1 MDRSRS
7 FADAEQELTP
17 DDARELPLTG
27 AQAGVWFAQRVD
39 PDLAIF
45 RASEYLEIHGVVD
58 PELFERALRQVT
70 DETDTLHIAFLDT
83 DDGPRQRIGVRP
95 DWRLNVVDV
104 CAEADPRRAAVEWM
118 ERDLGRPMEL
128 TEAPLFT
135 YALFRIAADR
145 WYWYHAYHH
154 ILLDGVGAGLLVRR
168 VAQVYTA
175 LVEGRDPGPAPFE
188 SVRTLLTE
196 DHAYRQS
203 PEFAADR
210 EFWLGQYADRPDPV
224 ALSPRPLRPTA
235 DFIRRSAHLPAEVH
249 RALTEAAERAGVS
262 RSRII
267 VAATAA
273 FLHRMTGNPEVILGL
288 SVTGRTG
295 ERSFKAPGMAANVLP
310 LRVPVDPAMTV
321 RALLD
326 GARSA
331 VRGVMSHQRYR
342 GEELRGDLGLPRD
355 HRRYFG
361 PQLNIVPFDYDV
373 RFAGSRA
380 DAHNMSQRLI
390 EDLAIS
396 VYDRVGDRGIR
407 VDFDAHPG
415 LYDAGELAAHQDR
428 YIDFLGRMA
437 RASAEPGTFVGRV
450 GLLGDEEYAAAA
462 PPATA
467 PHEPG
472 PTLPALFEQ
481 QVRRTPAATAVECEG
496 TTLDYAELNSRANRL
511 ARLLA
516 ARGVGHEDRVAL
528 LLPRSELFA
537 VAALGVLKA
546 GAAYVPVD
554 PGYPARRIGHIL
566 DDAAPTCVV
575 VAAGT
580 ASLVAGADA
589 PTLVLDAPDTTASL
603 GGYAADDLTDAERTA
618 PLTAACPA
626 YVIYTS
632 GSTGQP
638 KGVVVTHAGIP
649 NLTRAVVAHLGVRP
663 GSRVLQFASM
673 GFDAVVLELCMS
685 LLTGATLVF
694 APGERLLPGHPLA
707 EFTRQAGITHA
718 LLPPSSL
725 AVLDPEGDLPPDM
738 AFFVGGEACPAEVAA
753 RWSAKHLMVNAYG
766 PTEITVAATMS
777 GPLTGDG
784 EPPIGGAL
792 DGTCLHVLD
801 SGLAPVPPGVPG
813 ELYVAGTGV
822 ARGYLGR
829 PALSGERFV
838 ANPFG
843 APGERMY
850 RTGDLVRR
858 RPDGTLEFVGRAD
871 EQVKIRG
878 YRIEPGEAEN
888 ALLRLPA
895 VAQAAVVV
903 RPDANG
909 APALAAYLVPNDG
922 AAVDPAAV
930 RDGLAELLPA
940 HLVPATFTVL
950 DAIPVTP
957 NGKTDRKALPDPVAA
972 EESSGTA
979 PRTARESALCALFAQ
994 VLKTERVGIDD
1005 NFFDLGG
1012 HSLQVARLVLLIRS
1026 GLGVECGVETV
1037 FDAPTVRELAA
1048 RLTGEA
1054 DTADVPTG
1062 PVPVPRGGDL
1072 ELSFAQR
1079 RLWFLSRLD
1088 GPSAAYHIPLVLT
1101 LDGALDGGALEA
1113 ALGDLTD
1120 RHESL
1125 RTLYRER
1132 AGVPVQHIVAAGP
1145 ASRPRLAL
1153 ADSDDDRLY
1162 DELTAAVAR
1171 PFDLAAEPPL
1181 RATLF
1186 SLAPD
1191 RHVLLLLLHH
1201 IAADAE
1207 SFGPL
1212 LRDLTAAYTARRDGH
1227 APDLAPLPVQYA
1239 DYAVWQRRAL
1249 GDETD
1254 PDSVV
1259 ARQADFWKRALAG
1272 LPDHIDLP
1280 FDRPHPAGAGAVPS
1294 GHLVLRLD
1302 AEPHRRIAKLARAT
1316 GASTF
1321 MVLQAALAVT
1331 LSRHGAGD
1339 DITVGA
1345 PVAGRPDEA
1354 LADLVGFFANTVV
1367 LRTDTSGDPTF
1378 RELLARAREFSIA
1391 AYDHQDLPF
1400 ERLVETL
1407 NPARSMSRHPL
1418 FQVMLSMDSSRR
1430 ALPSVAGL
1438 ELGLLDLPAGN
1449 AKFDL
1454 SLNVREALTADGAA
1468 DGLLIALEYRA
1479 DVFEQATAEA
1489 LLARYDRL
1497 LRAFAADP
1505 DTRIGRVPL
1514 LDAQEHRRLLREW
1527 NETAAAESLQDVVAR
1542 VRSLAAEQPSAVAV
1556 TDEDGD
1562 LTYRE
1567 LVDHTDNLAAR
1578 IQESGAAPESLVA
1591 VLADRG
1597 RLPVV
1602 GFLAALAASAAY
1614 LPLDT
1619 DAPAERSAE
1628 LLTDADAPL
1637 LLAGPEHGDLA
1648 DAIAAAA
1655 GRPVT
1660 VLRIGEPGTARPARP
1675 AAPAADQLAY
1685 TIFTSGSTGRPKGA
1699 MVHHR
1704 GMNNHLL
1711 AKAGDLGL
1719 TATDTVVQNA
1729 PLTFDISIWQMI
1741 SPLLVGGRTLAV
1753 GRAVAADPDELLR
1766 WVVRERA
1773 TVLEVVPSL
1782 LRAALEAWDEDT
1794 PVPALPDLRWLVVTG
1809 EELPGELCRRWSARF
1824 PAIPVVNAYGP
1835 TECSDDVTHAVI
1847 TRDQG
1852 AGRTTAPI
1860 GRAIRNT
1867 RLYVLSDELQPVP
1880 VGVVGDLYVA
1890 GVGVGRGYLGDP
1902 AKTAHTFVADP
1913 YGTGGGRLYRTGD
1926 RVRYLPDGQ
1935 LEFLGRRDNQV
1946 KIRGRRIELGE
1957 VEARLREQPGVKGAV
1972 ATMTTGPGGLP
1983 RLVAH
1988 VVGDADPRAVREAL
2002 ARALPDHLVPSAVH
2016 ALDAIPLTPNG
2027 KTDRKALV
2035 TPEEPG
2041 GPATAGRAP
2050 RTAQEEL
2057 LCMLFAD
2064 VLGVGRVGVDE
2075 NFFELGG
2082 HSLLATRLVSR
2093 IRSVLGLEA
2102 RVAAVFEAPT
2112 PAALAARLTATGRP
2126 RPGLVRRDRPEALP
2140 LSHVQRGLWFINR
2153 LETTQGTYNIPFV
2166 VRLTGELDTRALEAA
2181 FAAVVARHES
2191 LRTVFPEVDGEP
2203 RQVVLDPAAAAPAL
2217 TVVDTVGHDPAAP
2230 IARAAGEGFDLVT
2243 QPPLRTTLLRTGERE
2258 HVLVVVVHHIAGD
2271 GWSSAPLARD
2281 LSEAYAAALD
2291 GETPAWAPLPVQ
2303 YADYALWQNE
2313 LLGDDSDPDSLISR
2327 QLAHWKA
2334 KLANLPEE
2342 LPLPFDR
2349 PRPVGTGLPGGRVPF
2364 LLTAGTHRALLRLA
2378 RERGATPFM
2387 VLHTALTALLSRLGA
2402 GTDIPVGTSVHGR
2415 GEEALDPLVGYFINS
2430 LVLRVDS
2437 AGDPT
2442 FEELL
2447 ERVRQA
2453 DVAAFA
2459 HQDLPFERL
2468 VAALN
2473 PRRVLN
2479 RHPLFQVK
2487 LLLQN
2492 LTRADFTLPELAAE
2506 ALDHDPDMAKADLQF
2521 SLSETF
2527 DGHGEP
2533 AGVEGAVGYSADLFD
2548 RSTVESFASRLVRL
2562 LEAALADP
2570 GSRLGA
2576 LDVLDPAER
2585 HELLVT
2591 RNDTAHQVPDATLA
2605 QLFQERVALAP
2616 DAPVVVDGPLRLTYA
2631 QLDARANRLAR
2642 LLAERGAGT
2651 ETLIALALPRS
2662 ADAVAAML
2670 AVGKA
2675 GAAYLPLDA
2684 DQPGTRLATVLA
2696 DARPALL
2703 VTSTGTLAGTPA
2715 LAEADIP
2722 LLLLDTD
2729 DTVAALS
2736 GRPADPPRVNGR
2748 AHDAA
2753 YVIYTSGSTGR
2764 PKGVVVEQ
2772 RSLVNYA
2779 LHCVARYPGLAGRT
2793 LLHSPLSFDLGLT
2806 ALYGTL
2812 LAGGCLYV
2820 ADLDEQLDVQ
2830 GGLTFA
2836 KVTPSHLPILETLPE
2851 VFAPTAQLVVG
2862 GEALRADQLT
2872 AWRSAHPEADVVN
2885 HYGPTETTV
2894 GCLDHHIPAGTP
2906 LADGSVVVG
2915 GPLWNTRVYVLDGG
2929 LGVVPFG
2936 VVGELY
2942 VGGVGVGRGYVGRPG
2957 VTAGRF
2963 VADPFG
2969 GVGER
2974 LYRTGDLVR
2983 WTVSGLEFVGR
2994 VDGQV
2999 KVRGFRVELGEVESA
3014 LRGVVGVSG
3023 AVASVVVGPDGG
3035 GRLVGFVTGGV
3046 DPVVVRGVVAGVL
3059 PGYAVPSVV
3068 VGLAELPLTP
3078 NGKVDRGALPVPVV
3092 SGGVGRG
3099 PRSAG
3104 EEILCGLFAE
3114 VLGVGVVGPEDD
3126 FFALGGHSLL
3136 ATRLVSRVR
3145 GVFGVEVPV
3154 RAVFE
3159 APSVAGLVGWVESGV
3174 VSGRAGVVVRER
3186 PETVPLSYA
3195 QRRLWFINRLEGPSA
3210 TYNVPLV
3217 LRLTGEIDRS
3227 ALRAALKDLV
3237 TRHESLRTVYP
3248 EHDGVPCQRILDPTE
3263 GAPEL
3268 EESQVAPDELRA
3280 AVEETVLHGFDL
3292 ATRPPLRAGL
3302 LTTGTDTAAL
3312 VLVMHHIT
3320 GDGWSHTPML
3330 RDLSTA
3336 YAARRAGE
3344 APQWQPLPVQ
3354 YADYTL
3360 WQREILGDDGDP
3372 ESELNRQLAYWS
3384 QVLAGLPEE
3393 LEYRTDRPRPE
3404 MATHRGDSVPL
3415 ELGPAEHAA
3424 IVELARANG
3433 VSVFMVLQAA
3443 LAALLTRMGAGTDI
3457 PLGAPTAG
3465 RTDSAL
3471 DDLVGFFVNTL
3482 VLRTDTSGDPTFR
3495 ELLARVRESDLA
3507 AYAHQDVPF
3516 DRLVEEI
3523 NPARS
3528 LARHPLFQVML
3539 ILHNTAEPDVDLP
3552 GLRARVEGAEA
3563 PVARFD
3569 MSFSLWERYGDDGG
3583 AQGIQG
3589 QIRYAV
3595 DLFDRSTTAALAAR
3609 FQRLLT
3615 AAAHDPELTVDALP
3629 VLDEEEGRELLV
3641 ARNDTAHAFPDGSLP
3656 ELFRGQAARTPRAVA
3671 FEDGATTLT
3680 YQELDE
3686 RSDRLAAALAAHG
3699 VGTEDRVA
3707 LLLGSRAEH
3716 VVAVLAVA
3724 KAGGVYVPLDR
3735 RSPQGR
3741 LRHILDGTR
3750 AVAVV
3755 ADRTTLADV
3764 PDGPAAIVRADEPAA
3779 SAAQESGL
3787 RGPGPRTPVHPDQL
3801 AYVIHTSGSTG
3812 VPKGVAVSHRSVVD
3826 MVHYRWWGHGA
3837 DDRVLMHLPVSF
3849 DASTYELWGPLL
3861 RGARI
3866 VAFDGE
3872 ATDIEGLART
3882 MTRHRVTAGLFGEG
3896 LFRLL
3901 AENHPECF
3909 AGLRDIYV
3917 GGDAVSATAVRKV
3930 LAHAG
3935 AARLT
3940 NTYGPTECTQCAVH
3954 HALTAEDV
3962 ARNSVPIGRPLD
3974 NTRVYVLDDRLRPVP
3989 PGVTG
3994 ELHIAGTGLARGYAE
4009 QPGLTAERFVADPFG
4024 PAGSRMYRTG
4034 DRVWWRRDG
4043 VLEFAGRTD
4052 TQVKI
4057 RGFRIEPGEVESA
4070 VATCPGVSQAVVVAH
4085 EARPGDRRLVAYT
4098 VAEPDAFD
4106 EAALTRQVAAALPDY
4121 MVPAAFVRLDA
4132 LPLSRNGKLDKS
4144 ALPAPEF
4151 TVGAGRAPSG
4161 ARERVLCELVAEL
4174 LGLPEVGV
4182 DDNFFAVGGDSI
4194 VSIQLVARA
4203 RQAGLL
4209 ITPRDVFQYQSVAA
4223 LAPAARDV
4231 AAARTPAD
4239 DGVGAVPVTPIMAWL
4254 RERGGSYAGFNQS
4267 LLLRVPPAPDRAGL
4281 VRAVQAV
4288 LDRHDMLRAVL
4299 SRSDDGRWT
4308 LETRPVGAVRAE
4320 ECVRRVALPPG
4331 GEEVDWARTIADHGE
4346 AARRELAPDTGVM
4359 TRVVWFD
4366 AGPDREGRL
4375 LVIAHHL
4382 VVDGVSWRVLAP
4394 DLMSVWHDRT
4404 AGSAA
4409 ELAPVGTSFRGWS
4422 HRLAE
4427 QALTPQVRDELP
4439 FWRAVGATA
4448 DLLLG
4453 HRPLDPARDTV
4464 GTTRRVTAELPA
4476 EDTAPLLTT
4485 VPAVLRA
4492 AVDEVLLSGFALA
4505 LGRWRADGGSAAY
4518 PQGPARH
4525 TAALVDLEG
4534 HGRDEADEEA
4544 DLSRTVGWFTTLYPV
4559 AVDPGVVWREG
4570 DAAAAGEG
4578 LRAVKE
4584 QLRAVPRK
4592 GLGHGQLRHLD
4603 PESAGEL
4610 AGTAT
4615 PQIGFNYLGRVRVDA
4630 GAERWGGAPEDV
4642 RIASADP
4649 DMPCAHALEISAITH
4664 DTPSGP
4670 RLRTTLTWPEGL
4682 FDERRVQ
4689 ALAGLWFAALGSL
4702 VQHAADPAAG
4712 GHTPSDLTLVDLTQ
4726 DEIDEL
4732 EAEL

>member
-17 DDARELPLTG
+17 ADARELPLTG
-27 AQAGVWFAQRVD
+27 AQSGVWFAQRVE

-45 RASEYLEIHGVVD
+45 RASEYLEIHGAVD
-58 PELFERALRQVT
+58 PELFERALRQVVE
-70 DETDTLHIAFLDT
+70 ETDTLHTVFLDT
-83 DDGPRQRIGVRP
+83 GDGPRQRIGVRP

-104 CAEADPRRAAVEWM
+104 SAEADPRRTATRWM

-135 YALFRIAADR
+135 YALFKAAADR

-168 VAQVYTA
+168 VAEVYTA
-175 LVEGRDPGPAPFE
+175 LVEGRDAGPAPFE
-188 SVRTLLTE
+188 SVRALLTE
-196 DHAYRQS
+196 DLAYRRS
-203 PEFAADR
+203 PEFTADR

-235 DFIRRSAHLPAEVH
+235 DFIRRSAHLPAEVQG
-249 RALTEAAERAGVS
+249 ALTEAAERAGVS

-288 SVTGRTG
+288 SVTGRTS

-321 RALLD
+321 QALLD

-331 VRGVMSHQRYR
+331 IRGVMSHQRYR
-342 GEELRGDLGLPRD
+342 GEELRGDLGLPSD

-361 PQLNIVPFDYDV
+361 PQLNIVPFDYDI

-380 DAHNMSQRLI
+380 EAHNMSQRLI

-437 RASAEPGTFVGRV
+437 RASAEPGTFVARV
-450 GLLGDEEYAAAA
+450 GLLGDQESAAPA
-462 PPATA
+462 PPAA
-467 PHEPG
+467 HDEPG

-481 QVRRTPAATAVECEG
+481 QVRRAPEATAVECEG
-496 TTLDYAELNSRANRL
+496 TTLDYTELNSRANRL

-516 ARGVGHEDRVAL
+516 ARGVGPEDRVAL

-566 DDAAPTCVV
+566 DDAAPACVV
-575 VAAGT
+575 VTAGT
-580 ASLVAGADA
+580 ASLADGTDA
-589 PTLVLDAPDTTASL
+589 PALLLDAPDTTASL
-603 GGYAADDLTDAERTA
+603 DGYAAEDLTDAERTA

-649 NLTRAVVAHLGVRP
+649 NLTRAAATRLGVRP

-694 APGERLLPGHPLA
+694 APAERLLPGHPLA
-707 EFTRQAGITHA
+707 EFTRRAAITHA

-725 AVLDPEGDLPPDM
+725 AVLDPDGDLPPDM
-738 AFFVGGEACPAEVAA
+738 AFFVGGEACPAELAA
-753 RWSAKHLMVNAYG
+753 RWSAEHLMVNAYG

-792 DGTCLHVLD
+792 DGARLHVLD

-813 ELYVAGTGV
+813 ELYVAGPGV

-843 APGERMY
+843 ASGERMY

-858 RPDGTLEFVGRAD
+858 RPDGALEFVGRAD

-903 RPDANG
+903 RSDADG
-909 APALAAYLVPNDG
+909 APALAAYLVPNEG
-922 AAVDPAAV
+922 ATVDPTAV
-930 RDGLAELLPA
+930 RDDLGELLPA
-940 HLVPATFTVL
+940 YLVPATFTVL
-950 DAIPVTP
+950 DAIPLTP
-957 NGKTDRKALPDPVAA
+957 NGKTDRKALPDPAAA
-972 EESSGTA
+972 EETSGTA

-994 VLKTERVGIDD
+994 VLKSERVGIDD

-1026 GLGVECGVETV
+1026 EFGVECGVETV
-1037 FDAPTVRELAA
+1037 FDAPTVRALAA
-1048 RLTGEA
+1048 RLTDEA
-1054 DTADVPTG
+1054 DPADAPTG
-1062 PVPVPRGGDL
+1062 PVPVPRDGDL
-1072 ELSFAQR
+1072 ELSYAQR
-1079 RLWFLSRLD
+1079 RLWFLSHLD

-1101 LDGALDGGALEA
+1101 LDGALDSGALEA

-1132 AGVPVQHIVAAGP
+1132 AGVPLQHIVAAGP
-1145 ASRPRLAL
+1145 ASRPRLSL
-1153 ADSDDDRLY
+1153 ADCDDDRLY
-1162 DELTAAVAR
+1162 EELTAAVAR

-1186 SLAPD
+1186 ALAPD

-1212 LRDLTAAYTARRDGH
+1212 LRDLTTAYTARRAGH

-1249 GDETD
+1249 GDESD
-1254 PDSVV
+1254 PGSAV

-1280 FDRPHPAGAGAVPS
+1280 FDHPHPAGAGAVPS

-1302 AEPHRRIAKLARAT
+1302 AEPHRRITELARAA

-1321 MVLQAALAVT
+1321 MVLQAALATT

-1339 DITVGA
+1339 DIAVGA
-1345 PVAGRPDEA
+1345 PVAGRPEEA
-1354 LADLVGFFANTVV
+1354 LADLVGFFTNTVV

-1378 RELLARAREFSIA
+1378 RELLVRAREFSLA

-1454 SLNVREALTADGAA
+1454 SLNVREAFTADGAA

-1479 DVFEQATAEA
+1479 DVFEQGTAEG
-1489 LLARYDRL
+1489 LLDRYGRL
-1497 LRAFAADP
+1497 LRAVATDP
-1505 DTRIGRVPL
+1505 DARIGRVPL
-1514 LDAQEHRRLLREW
+1514 LDAEEHRRLLREW
-1527 NETAAAESLQDVVAR
+1527 NETAAPESLDDVVAR

-1567 LVDHTDNLAAR
+1567 LIDHTDDVAAR

-1597 RLPVV
+1597 RLPVIA
-1602 GFLAALAASAAY
+1602 FLAALTASAAY

-1637 LLAGPEHGDLA
+1637 LLAGPDHGDLA
-1648 DAIAAAA
+1648 DAITTATD
-1655 GRPVT
+1655 RPVT
-1660 VLRIGEPGTARPARP
+1660 VLRIGEPGTARPVRP
-1675 AAPAADQLAY
+1675 VAPAADQLAY

-1711 AKAGDLGL
+1711 AKVADLGL

-1753 GRAVAADPDELLR
+1753 GRAVAADPDELFGK
-1766 WVVRERA
+1766 VVRERA

-1890 GVGVGRGYLGDP
+1890 GVGVGRGYLGAP

-1957 VEARLREQPGVKGAV
+1957 VEARLREQPGVKDAV
-1972 ATMTTGPGGLP
+1972 ATVTTGPGGHA

-1988 VVGDADPRAVREAL
+1988 VVGDADPRAIRAAL

-2016 ALDAIPLTPNG
+2016 TLDAIPLTPNG
-2027 KTDRKALV
+2027 KTDRKALA
-2035 TPEEPG
+2035 TPEEPD

-2057 LCMLFAD
+2057 LCVLFAD
-2064 VLGVGRVGVDE
+2064 VLGVGRVGAND
-2075 NFFELGG
+2075 NFFQLGG

-2093 IRSVLGLEA
+2093 IRSALGLQA

-2112 PAALAARLTATGRP
+2112 PAALAAHLTATGRP
-2126 RPGLVRRDRPEALP
+2126 RPNLTRRERPEVLP

-2153 LETTQGTYNIPFV
+2153 LETAQGTYNIPFV

-2191 LRTVFPEVDGEP
+2191 LRTVFPEADGEP
-2203 RQVVLDPAAAAPAL
+2203 RQTVLGPTTAAPAL
-2217 TVVDTVGHDPAAP
+2217 TVVDAVGQDPAAA
-2230 IARAAGEGFDLVT
+2230 ITRAAGEGFDLT
-2243 QPPLRTTLLRTGERE
+2243 AQPPLRTTLVKTGERE
-2258 HVLVVVVHHIAGD
+2258 HVLITVVHHIAGD

-2281 LSEAYAAALD
+2281 LSKAYAAALD
-2291 GETPAWAPLPVQ
+2291 GETPVWQPLPVQ
-2303 YADYALWQNE
+2303 YADYALWQHE
-2313 LLGDDSDPDSLISR
+2313 LLGDESDPDSLISR
-2327 QLAHWKA
+2327 QLAHWTRE
-2334 KLANLPEE
+2334 LADLPEE

-2349 PRPVGTGLPGGRVPF
+2349 PRPRGTGLPGARAPF
-2364 LLTAGTHRALLRLA
+2364 RLTAPTHRALLRLA

-2437 AGDPT
+2437 SGDPT
-2442 FEELL
+2442 FAELL
-2447 ERVRQA
+2447 ERVRQT

-2473 PRRVLN
+2473 PPRVLN

-2492 LTRADFTLPELAAE
+2492 LTRADFTLPGLTAE
-2506 ALDHDPDMAKADLQF
+2506 PLDHDPDMAKADLQF

-2548 RSTVESFASRLVRL
+2548 RSTVESFTARLIRL

-2570 GSRLGA
+2570 GTRLGA
-2576 LDVLDPAER
+2576 LDVLGPAER
-2585 HELLVT
+2585 HDLLVT
-2591 RNDTAHQVPDATLA
+2591 RNDTAHPVPDATLA
-2605 QLFQERVALAP
+2605 QLFQERVTLAP
-2616 DAPVVVDGPLRLTYA
+2616 DAPAVVDGPLRLTYA

-2651 ETLIALALPRS
+2651 EALIALALPRS

-2703 VTSTGTLAGTPA
+2703 VTSTATLAGTPA
-2715 LAEADIP
+2715 LAETDTP

-2729 DTVAALS
+2729 DTAAALS
-2736 GRPADPPRVNGR
+2736 GLPADPPRVDGR
-2748 AHDAA
+2748 AHDTA

-2764 PKGVVVEQ
+2764 PKGVVIEQ

-2779 LHCVARYPGLAGRT
+2779 LHCAARYPGLTGRT

-2820 ADLDEQLDVQ
+2820 ADFDERLDVP

-2836 KVTPSHLPILETLPE
+2836 KVTPSHLPILETLPDA
-2851 VFAPTAQLVVG
+2851 FAPTAQLVVG
-2862 GEALRADQLT
+2862 GEALRADQLS
-2872 AWRSAHPEADVVN
+2872 AWRAAHPEADVVN

-2894 GCLDHHIPAGTP
+2894 GCLDHPIPAGTP
-2906 LADGSVVVG
+2906 LVDGSVVVG

-2942 VGGVGVGRGYVGRPG
+2942 V
-2957 VTAGRF
+2957 
-2963 VADPFG
+2963 
-2969 GVGER
+2969 
-2974 LYRTGDLVR
+2974 
-2983 WTVSGLEFVGR
+2983 
-2994 VDGQV
+2994 
-2999 KVRGFRVELGEVESA
+2999 
-3014 LRGVVGVSG
+3014 
-3023 AVASVVVGPDGG
+3023 
-3035 GRLVGFVTGGV
+3035 
-3046 DPVVVRGVVAGVL
+3046 
-3059 PGYAVPSVV
+3059 
-3068 VGLAELPLTP
+3068 
-3078 NGKVDRGALPVPVV
+3078 
-3092 SGGVGRG
+3092 
-3099 PRSAG
+3099 
-3104 EEILCGLFAE
+3104 
-3114 VLGVGVVGPEDD
+3114 
-3126 FFALGGHSLL
+3126 
-3136 ATRLVSRVR
+3136 
-3145 GVFGVEVPV
+3145 
-3154 RAVFE
+3154 
-3159 APSVAGLVGWVESGV
+3159 
-3174 VSGRAGVVVRER
+3174 
-3186 PETVPLSYA
+3186 
-3195 QRRLWFINRLEGPSA
+3195 
-3210 TYNVPLV
+3210 
-3217 LRLTGEIDRS
+3217 
-3227 ALRAALKDLV
+3227 
-3237 TRHESLRTVYP
+3237 
-3248 EHDGVPCQRILDPTE
+3248 
-3263 GAPEL
+3263 
-3268 EESQVAPDELRA
+3268 
-3280 AVEETVLHGFDL
+3280 
-3292 ATRPPLRAGL
+3292 
-3302 LTTGTDTAAL
+3302 
-3312 VLVMHHIT
+3312 
-3320 GDGWSHTPML
+3320 
-3330 RDLSTA
+3330 
-3336 YAARRAGE
+3336 
-3344 APQWQPLPVQ
+3344 
-3354 YADYTL
+3354 
-3360 WQREILGDDGDP
+3360 
-3372 ESELNRQLAYWS
+3372 
-3384 QVLAGLPEE
+3384 
-3393 LEYRTDRPRPE
+3393 
-3404 MATHRGDSVPL
+3404 
-3415 ELGPAEHAA
+3415 
-3424 IVELARANG
+3424 
-3433 VSVFMVLQAA
+3433 
-3443 LAALLTRMGAGTDI
+3443 
-3457 PLGAPTAG
+3457 
-3465 RTDSAL
+3465 
-3471 DDLVGFFVNTL
+3471 
-3482 VLRTDTSGDPTFR
+3482 
-3495 ELLARVRESDLA
+3495 
-3507 AYAHQDVPF
+3507 
-3516 DRLVEEI
+3516 
-3523 NPARS
+3523 
-3528 LARHPLFQVML
+3528 
-3539 ILHNTAEPDVDLP
+3539 
-3552 GLRARVEGAEA
+3552 
-3563 PVARFD
+3563 
-3569 MSFSLWERYGDDGG
+3569 
-3583 AQGIQG
+3583 
-3589 QIRYAV
+3589 
-3595 DLFDRSTTAALAAR
+3595 
-3609 FQRLLT
+3609 
-3615 AAAHDPELTVDALP
+3615 
-3629 VLDEEEGRELLV
+3629 
-3641 ARNDTAHAFPDGSLP
+3641 
-3656 ELFRGQAARTPRAVA
+3656 
-3671 FEDGATTLT
+3671 
-3680 YQELDE
+3680 
-3686 RSDRLAAALAAHG
+3686 
-3699 VGTEDRVA
+3699 
-3707 LLLGSRAEH
+3707 
-3716 VVAVLAVA
+3716 
-3724 KAGGVYVPLDR
+3724 
-3735 RSPQGR
+3735 
-3741 LRHILDGTR
+3741 
-3750 AVAVV
+3750 
-3755 ADRTTLADV
+3755 
-3764 PDGPAAIVRADEPAA
+3764 
-3779 SAAQESGL
+3779 
-3787 RGPGPRTPVHPDQL
+3787 
-3801 AYVIHTSGSTG
+3801 
-3812 VPKGVAVSHRSVVD
+3812 
-3826 MVHYRWWGHGA
+3826 
-3837 DDRVLMHLPVSF
+3837 
-3849 DASTYELWGPLL
+3849 
-3861 RGARI
+3861 
-3866 VAFDGE
+3866 
-3872 ATDIEGLART
+3872 
-3882 MTRHRVTAGLFGEG
+3882 
-3896 LFRLL
+3896 
-3901 AENHPECF
+3901 
-3909 AGLRDIYV
+3909 
-3917 GGDAVSATAVRKV
+3917 
-3930 LAHAG
+3930 
-3935 AARLT
+3935 
-3940 NTYGPTECTQCAVH
+3940 
-3954 HALTAEDV
+3954 
-3962 ARNSVPIGRPLD
+3962 
-3974 NTRVYVLDDRLRPVP
+3974 
-3989 PGVTG
+3989 
-3994 ELHIAGTGLARGYAE
+3994 
-4009 QPGLTAERFVADPFG
+4009 
-4024 PAGSRMYRTG
+4024 
-4034 DRVWWRRDG
+4034 
-4043 VLEFAGRTD
+4043 
-4052 TQVKI
+4052 
-4057 RGFRIEPGEVESA
+4057 
-4070 VATCPGVSQAVVVAH
+4070 
-4085 EARPGDRRLVAYT
+4085 
-4098 VAEPDAFD
+4098 
-4106 EAALTRQVAAALPDY
+4106 
-4121 MVPAAFVRLDA
+4121 
-4132 LPLSRNGKLDKS
+4132 
-4144 ALPAPEF
+4144 
-4151 TVGAGRAPSG
+4151 
-4161 ARERVLCELVAEL
+4161 
-4174 LGLPEVGV
+4174 
-4182 DDNFFAVGGDSI
+4182 
-4194 VSIQLVARA
+4194 
-4203 RQAGLL
+4203 
-4209 ITPRDVFQYQSVAA
+4209 
-4223 LAPAARDV
+4223 
-4231 AAARTPAD
+4231 
-4239 DGVGAVPVTPIMAWL
+4239 
-4254 RERGGSYAGFNQS
+4254 
-4267 LLLRVPPAPDRAGL
+4267 
-4281 VRAVQAV
+4281 
-4288 LDRHDMLRAVL
+4288 
-4299 SRSDDGRWT
+4299 
-4308 LETRPVGAVRAE
+4308 
-4320 ECVRRVALPPG
+4320 
-4331 GEEVDWARTIADHGE
+4331 
-4346 AARRELAPDTGVM
+4346 
-4359 TRVVWFD
+4359 
-4366 AGPDREGRL
+4366 
-4375 LVIAHHL
+4375 
-4382 VVDGVSWRVLAP
+4382 
-4394 DLMSVWHDRT
+4394 
-4404 AGSAA
+4404 
-4409 ELAPVGTSFRGWS
+4409 
-4422 HRLAE
+4422 
-4427 QALTPQVRDELP
+4427 
-4439 FWRAVGATA
+4439 
-4448 DLLLG
+4448 
-4453 HRPLDPARDTV
+4453 
-4464 GTTRRVTAELPA
+4464 
-4476 EDTAPLLTT
+4476 
-4485 VPAVLRA
+4485 
-4492 AVDEVLLSGFALA
+4492 
-4505 LGRWRADGGSAAY
+4505 
-4518 PQGPARH
+4518 
-4525 TAALVDLEG
+4525 
-4534 HGRDEADEEA
+4534 
-4544 DLSRTVGWFTTLYPV
+4544 
-4559 AVDPGVVWREG
+4559 
-4570 DAAAAGEG
+4570 
-4578 LRAVKE
+4578 
-4584 QLRAVPRK
+4584 
-4592 GLGHGQLRHLD
+4592 
-4603 PESAGEL
+4603 
-4610 AGTAT
+4610 
-4615 PQIGFNYLGRVRVDA
+4615 
-4630 GAERWGGAPEDV
+4630 
-4642 RIASADP
+4642 
-4649 DMPCAHALEISAITH
+4649 
-4664 DTPSGP
+4664 
-4670 RLRTTLTWPEGL
+4670 
-4682 FDERRVQ
+4682 
-4689 ALAGLWFAALGSL
+4689 
-4702 VQHAADPAAG
+4702 
-4712 GHTPSDLTLVDLTQ
+4712 
-4726 DEIDEL
+4726 
-4732 EAEL
+4732 

>member
-7 FADAEQELTP
+7 FADAQQELTP
-17 DDARELPLTG
+17 ADARELPLTG

-45 RASEYLEIHGVVD
+45 RASEYLEIHGAVD
-58 PELFERALRQVT
+58 PELFERALRQVA
-70 DETDTLHIAFLDT
+70 DETDTLHITFLDT

-104 CAEADPRRAAVEWM
+104 SAETDPRRAALEWM

-188 SVRTLLTE
+188 SVHTLLTE
-196 DHAYRQS
+196 DLAYRQS

-210 EFWLGQYADRPDPV
+210 EFWLGQYADRPEPV

-235 DFIRRSAHLPAEVH
+235 DFIRRSAHLPPEVH

-288 SVTGRTG
+288 SVTGRTS

-310 LRVPVDPAMTV
+310 LRVPVDPALTV

-380 DAHNMSQRLI
+380 DAHNLSQRLI

-437 RASAEPGTFVGRV
+437 RACAEPGTFVGRV
-450 GLLGDEEYAAAA
+450 GLLGDEESAAAA

-516 ARGVGHEDRVAL
+516 ARGVGPEDRVAL

-554 PGYPARRIGHIL
+554 PGYPARRVGYIL

-603 GGYAADDLTDAERTA
+603 GGYAADDLTDTERTA
-618 PLTAACPA
+618 PLTDACPA

-638 KGVVVTHAGIP
+638 KGVVVPHAGIP

-694 APGERLLPGHPLA
+694 ATGERLLPGHPLA

-725 AVLDPEGDLPPDM
+725 AVLEPEGDLPPDM

-813 ELYVAGTGV
+813 ELYVAGPGV

-829 PALSGERFV
+829 PALTGERFV

-850 RTGDLVRR
+850 RTGDLVRQL
-858 RPDGTLEFVGRAD
+858 PDRTMKFVGRAD

-895 VAQAAVVV
+895 VAQAAVVA

-909 APALAAYLVPNDG
+909 TPALAAYLVPNDG
-922 AAVDPAAV
+922 AAVDPAAL
-930 RDGLAELLPA
+930 RADLAELLPA

-950 DAIPVTP
+950 DAIPLTP
-957 NGKTDRKALPDPVAA
+957 HGKTDRKALPDPAAA
-972 EESSGTA
+972 EENSGTA
-979 PRTARESALCALFAQ
+979 PRTARESTLCALFAQ

-1026 GLGVECGVETV
+1026 ELGVECGVQTV
-1037 FDAPTVRELAA
+1037 FDAPTVRELTA

-1054 DTADVPTG
+1054 DTADAPTG
-1062 PVPVPRGGDL
+1062 PVPAPRDGNL

-1125 RTLYRER
+1125 RTLYPER

-1145 ASRPRLAL
+1145 ASRPRLPL

-1171 PFDLAAEPPL
+1171 PFDLAAQPPL

-1212 LRDLTAAYTARRDGH
+1212 LHDLTAAYTARRDGH

-1239 DYAVWQRRAL
+1239 DYALWQRRAL
-1249 GDETD
+1249 GDTTD
-1254 PDSVV
+1254 PDSVA

-1316 GASTF
+1316 GTSPF
-1321 MVLQAALAVT
+1321 IVLQAALAVT

-1339 DITVGA
+1339 DIAVGA

-1354 LADLVGFFANTVV
+1354 LTDLVGFFANTVV

-1378 RELLARAREFSIA
+1378 RELLARARQFSLA

-1407 NPARSMSRHPL
+1407 NPARSMYRHPL

-1430 ALPSVAGL
+1430 ALPSVDGL

-1454 SLNVREALTADGAA
+1454 SLNVREVFTADGTA

-1489 LLARYDRL
+1489 LLARYGRL

-1505 DTRIGRVPL
+1505 DTRTGRVPL
-1514 LDAQEHRRLLREW
+1514 LDVQEHRRLLREW
-1527 NETAAAESLQDVVAR
+1527 NETAAPESLQDVVAR
-1542 VRSLAAEQPSAVAV
+1542 VRSLAAEQPSAIAV
-1556 TDEDGD
+1556 TDDDGD
-1562 LTYRE
+1562 LNYRE

-1711 AKAGDLGL
+1711 AKVGDLGL

-1753 GRAVAADPDELLR
+1753 GRAVATDPDELFR
-1766 WVVRERA
+1766 RMVRERA

-1902 AKTAHTFVADP
+1902 ARTAHTFVADP

-1957 VEARLREQPGVKGAV
+1957 VEARLRGQPGVKDAV
-1972 ATMTTGPGGLP
+1972 ATVTTGPGGLP

-2035 TPEEPG
+2035 TPEEPD

-2064 VLGVGRVGVDE
+2064 VLGVGRVGVDD

-2093 IRSVLGLEA
+2093 IRSALGLEA

-2126 RPGLVRRDRPEALP
+2126 RPRLVRRDRPEALP

-2153 LETTQGTYNIPFV
+2153 LETEQGTYNIPFV
-2166 VRLTGELDTRALEAA
+2166 VRLTGELDTQALEAA

-2217 TVVDTVGHDPAAP
+2217 TVADAVGQDPAAQ

-2243 QPPLRTTLLRTGERE
+2243 QPPLRTTLLRTGECE

-2291 GETPAWAPLPVQ
+2291 GRTPAWEPLPVQ

-2313 LLGDDSDPDSLISR
+2313 LLGDESDPDSLISR
-2327 QLAHWKA
+2327 QLAYWTA
-2334 KLANLPEE
+2334 TSANLPEE
-2342 LPLPFDR
+2342 LPLPSDR
-2349 PRPVGTGLPGGRVPF
+2349 PRPAGTGLPGGRVPF
-2364 LLTAGTHRALLRLA
+2364 RLTAGTHRELLRLA

-2415 GEEALDPLVGYFINS
+2415 AEETLDPLVGYFINS

-2447 ERVRQA
+2447 ERVRQT

-2506 ALDHDPDMAKADLQF
+2506 TLDHDPDTAKADLQF

-2527 DGHGEP
+2527 DGHDEP

-2570 GSRLGA
+2570 CIRLGA

-2605 QLFQERVALAP
+2605 QLFQERVAFAP
-2616 DAPVVVDGPLRLTYA
+2616 DTPALVDGPLRLTYA
-2631 QLDARANRLAR
+2631 QLDARADRLAR
-2642 LLAERGAGT
+2642 LLAERGAGA

-2736 GRPADPPRVNGR
+2736 GRPAGPPRVNGR

-2820 ADLDEQLDVQ
+2820 ADLDERLDVP

-2851 VFAPTAQLVVG
+2851 AFAPTAQLVVG

-2872 AWRSAHPEADVVN
+2872 AWRAAHPEADIVN

-2929 LGVVPFG
+2929 LGVVPLG

-2942 VGGVGVGRGYVGRPG
+2942 VGGAGVGRGYVGRPG

-2969 GVGER
+2969 GWGER

-2999 KVRGFRVELGEVESA
+2999 KVRGFRVELGEV
-3014 LRGVVGVSG
+3014 
-3023 AVASVVVGPDGG
+3023 
-3035 GRLVGFVTGGV
+3035 
-3046 DPVVVRGVVAGVL
+3046 
-3059 PGYAVPSVV
+3059 
-3068 VGLAELPLTP
+3068 
-3078 NGKVDRGALPVPVV
+3078 
-3092 SGGVGRG
+3092 
-3099 PRSAG
+3099 
-3104 EEILCGLFAE
+3104 
-3114 VLGVGVVGPEDD
+3114 
-3126 FFALGGHSLL
+3126 
-3136 ATRLVSRVR
+3136 
-3145 GVFGVEVPV
+3145 
-3154 RAVFE
+3154 
-3159 APSVAGLVGWVESGV
+3159 
-3174 VSGRAGVVVRER
+3174 
-3186 PETVPLSYA
+3186 
-3195 QRRLWFINRLEGPSA
+3195 
-3210 TYNVPLV
+3210 
-3217 LRLTGEIDRS
+3217 
-3227 ALRAALKDLV
+3227 
-3237 TRHESLRTVYP
+3237 
-3248 EHDGVPCQRILDPTE
+3248 
-3263 GAPEL
+3263 
-3268 EESQVAPDELRA
+3268 
-3280 AVEETVLHGFDL
+3280 
-3292 ATRPPLRAGL
+3292 
-3302 LTTGTDTAAL
+3302 
-3312 VLVMHHIT
+3312 
-3320 GDGWSHTPML
+3320 
-3330 RDLSTA
+3330 
-3336 YAARRAGE
+3336 
-3344 APQWQPLPVQ
+3344 
-3354 YADYTL
+3354 
-3360 WQREILGDDGDP
+3360 
-3372 ESELNRQLAYWS
+3372 
-3384 QVLAGLPEE
+3384 
-3393 LEYRTDRPRPE
+3393 
-3404 MATHRGDSVPL
+3404 
-3415 ELGPAEHAA
+3415 
-3424 IVELARANG
+3424 
-3433 VSVFMVLQAA
+3433 
-3443 LAALLTRMGAGTDI
+3443 
-3457 PLGAPTAG
+3457 
-3465 RTDSAL
+3465 
-3471 DDLVGFFVNTL
+3471 
-3482 VLRTDTSGDPTFR
+3482 
-3495 ELLARVRESDLA
+3495 
-3507 AYAHQDVPF
+3507 
-3516 DRLVEEI
+3516 
-3523 NPARS
+3523 
-3528 LARHPLFQVML
+3528 
-3539 ILHNTAEPDVDLP
+3539 
-3552 GLRARVEGAEA
+3552 
-3563 PVARFD
+3563 
-3569 MSFSLWERYGDDGG
+3569 
-3583 AQGIQG
+3583 
-3589 QIRYAV
+3589 
-3595 DLFDRSTTAALAAR
+3595 
-3609 FQRLLT
+3609 
-3615 AAAHDPELTVDALP
+3615 
-3629 VLDEEEGRELLV
+3629 
-3641 ARNDTAHAFPDGSLP
+3641 
-3656 ELFRGQAARTPRAVA
+3656 
-3671 FEDGATTLT
+3671 
-3680 YQELDE
+3680 
-3686 RSDRLAAALAAHG
+3686 
-3699 VGTEDRVA
+3699 
-3707 LLLGSRAEH
+3707 
-3716 VVAVLAVA
+3716 
-3724 KAGGVYVPLDR
+3724 
-3735 RSPQGR
+3735 
-3741 LRHILDGTR
+3741 
-3750 AVAVV
+3750 
-3755 ADRTTLADV
+3755 
-3764 PDGPAAIVRADEPAA
+3764 
-3779 SAAQESGL
+3779 
-3787 RGPGPRTPVHPDQL
+3787 
-3801 AYVIHTSGSTG
+3801 
-3812 VPKGVAVSHRSVVD
+3812 
-3826 MVHYRWWGHGA
+3826 
-3837 DDRVLMHLPVSF
+3837 
-3849 DASTYELWGPLL
+3849 
-3861 RGARI
+3861 
-3866 VAFDGE
+3866 
-3872 ATDIEGLART
+3872 
-3882 MTRHRVTAGLFGEG
+3882 
-3896 LFRLL
+3896 
-3901 AENHPECF
+3901 
-3909 AGLRDIYV
+3909 
-3917 GGDAVSATAVRKV
+3917 
-3930 LAHAG
+3930 
-3935 AARLT
+3935 
-3940 NTYGPTECTQCAVH
+3940 
-3954 HALTAEDV
+3954 
-3962 ARNSVPIGRPLD
+3962 
-3974 NTRVYVLDDRLRPVP
+3974 
-3989 PGVTG
+3989 
-3994 ELHIAGTGLARGYAE
+3994 
-4009 QPGLTAERFVADPFG
+4009 
-4024 PAGSRMYRTG
+4024 
-4034 DRVWWRRDG
+4034 
-4043 VLEFAGRTD
+4043 
-4052 TQVKI
+4052 
-4057 RGFRIEPGEVESA
+4057 
-4070 VATCPGVSQAVVVAH
+4070 
-4085 EARPGDRRLVAYT
+4085 
-4098 VAEPDAFD
+4098 
-4106 EAALTRQVAAALPDY
+4106 
-4121 MVPAAFVRLDA
+4121 
-4132 LPLSRNGKLDKS
+4132 
-4144 ALPAPEF
+4144 
-4151 TVGAGRAPSG
+4151 
-4161 ARERVLCELVAEL
+4161 
-4174 LGLPEVGV
+4174 
-4182 DDNFFAVGGDSI
+4182 
-4194 VSIQLVARA
+4194 
-4203 RQAGLL
+4203 
-4209 ITPRDVFQYQSVAA
+4209 
-4223 LAPAARDV
+4223 
-4231 AAARTPAD
+4231 
-4239 DGVGAVPVTPIMAWL
+4239 
-4254 RERGGSYAGFNQS
+4254 
-4267 LLLRVPPAPDRAGL
+4267 
-4281 VRAVQAV
+4281 
-4288 LDRHDMLRAVL
+4288 
-4299 SRSDDGRWT
+4299 
-4308 LETRPVGAVRAE
+4308 
-4320 ECVRRVALPPG
+4320 
-4331 GEEVDWARTIADHGE
+4331 
-4346 AARRELAPDTGVM
+4346 
-4359 TRVVWFD
+4359 
-4366 AGPDREGRL
+4366 
-4375 LVIAHHL
+4375 
-4382 VVDGVSWRVLAP
+4382 
-4394 DLMSVWHDRT
+4394 
-4404 AGSAA
+4404 
-4409 ELAPVGTSFRGWS
+4409 
-4422 HRLAE
+4422 
-4427 QALTPQVRDELP
+4427 
-4439 FWRAVGATA
+4439 
-4448 DLLLG
+4448 
-4453 HRPLDPARDTV
+4453 
-4464 GTTRRVTAELPA
+4464 
-4476 EDTAPLLTT
+4476 
-4485 VPAVLRA
+4485 
-4492 AVDEVLLSGFALA
+4492 
-4505 LGRWRADGGSAAY
+4505 
-4518 PQGPARH
+4518 
-4525 TAALVDLEG
+4525 
-4534 HGRDEADEEA
+4534 
-4544 DLSRTVGWFTTLYPV
+4544 
-4559 AVDPGVVWREG
+4559 
-4570 DAAAAGEG
+4570 
-4578 LRAVKE
+4578 
-4584 QLRAVPRK
+4584 
-4592 GLGHGQLRHLD
+4592 
-4603 PESAGEL
+4603 
-4610 AGTAT
+4610 
-4615 PQIGFNYLGRVRVDA
+4615 
-4630 GAERWGGAPEDV
+4630 
-4642 RIASADP
+4642 
-4649 DMPCAHALEISAITH
+4649 
-4664 DTPSGP
+4664 
-4670 RLRTTLTWPEGL
+4670 
-4682 FDERRVQ
+4682 
-4689 ALAGLWFAALGSL
+4689 
-4702 VQHAADPAAG
+4702 
-4712 GHTPSDLTLVDLTQ
+4712 
-4726 DEIDEL
+4726 
-4732 EAEL
+4732 

>member
-17 DDARELPLTG
+17 ADAREFPLTG

-45 RASEYLEIHGVVD
+45 RASEYLEIHGSVD
-58 PELFERALRQVT
+58 PEIFERALRQVT
-70 DETDTLHIAFLDT
+70 DATDTLHIAFLDT

-104 CAEADPRRAAVEWM
+104 SAEADPRRAAMEWM

-175 LVEGRDPGPAPFE
+175 LVEGQDPGPAPFE

-196 DHAYRQS
+196 DLAYRRS

-288 SVTGRTG
+288 SVTGRTS

-355 HRRYFG
+355 YRRYFG

-437 RASAEPGTFVGRV
+437 RASAEPSTFVGRV
-450 GLLGDEEYAAAA
+450 GLLGDEEYAAAV
-462 PPATA
+462 PPPTA

-481 QVRRTPAATAVECEG
+481 QVRRTPAVTAVECEG

-618 PLTAACPA
+618 PLTADCPA

-753 RWSAKHLMVNAYG
+753 RWSAKHLVVNAYG

-792 DGTCLHVLD
+792 DGTCVHVLD

-850 RTGDLVRR
+850 RTGDLVRQR
-858 RPDGTLEFVGRAD
+858 RDGTLEFVGRAD

-903 RPDANG
+903 RPDVNG
-909 APALAAYLVPNDG
+909 APALAAYLVPIDG

-930 RDGLAELLPA
+930 RDELAELLPA
-940 HLVPATFTVL
+940 YLVPATFTVL

-979 PRTARESALCALFAQ
+979 PRNARESALCALFAQ

-1037 FDAPTVRELAA
+1037 FDAPTVRELTA

-1054 DTADVPTG
+1054 GTADAPTG
-1062 PVPVPRGGDL
+1062 PVPVPRDGDL

-1079 RLWFLSRLD
+1079 RLWFIGRLD

-1132 AGVPVQHIVAAGP
+1132 AGVPVQHIVDAGP
-1145 ASRPRLAL
+1145 ASRPRLPL

-1259 ARQADFWKRALAG
+1259 AGQADFWKRALAG

-1339 DITVGA
+1339 DIAVGA

-1378 RELLARAREFSIA
+1378 RELLARTREFSLA

-1489 LLARYDRL
+1489 LLDRYGRL

-1578 IQESGAAPESLVA
+1578 IQESGAAPETLVA

-1660 VLRIGEPGTARPARP
+1660 VLRIGEPGIARPVRP
-1675 AAPAADQLAY
+1675 AAPVADQLAY

-1711 AKAGDLGL
+1711 AKVGDLGL

-1741 SPLLVGGRTLAV
+1741 SPLLVGGRTFAV
-1753 GRAVAADPDELLR
+1753 GRAVAADPDELFR

-1794 PVPALPDLRWLVVTG
+1794 PVPVLPDLRWLVVTG
-1809 EELPGELCRRWSARF
+1809 EELPGELCRRWCARF

-1902 AKTAHTFVADP
+1902 ARTAHTFVADP

-1957 VEARLREQPGVKGAV
+1957 VEARLREQPGVKDAV
-1972 ATMTTGPGGLP
+1972 ATVTTGPGGLP

-2016 ALDAIPLTPNG
+2016 ALEAIPLTPNG
-2027 KTDRKALV
+2027 KTDRKALA

-2064 VLGVGRVGVDE
+2064 VLGVGRVGVDD

-2082 HSLLATRLVSR
+2082 HSLLATRLMSR

-2112 PAALAARLTATGRP
+2112 PAALAARLMATGRP

-2203 RQVVLDPAAAAPAL
+2203 RQVVLDLAAAAPAL
-2217 TVVDTVGHDPAAP
+2217 TVVDAVGQDPAAP

-2291 GETPAWAPLPVQ
+2291 GETPAWEPLPVQ
-2303 YADYALWQNE
+2303 YADYVLWQNE

-2327 QLAHWKA
+2327 QLAYWTA
-2334 KLANLPEE
+2334 KLVNLPEE

-2349 PRPVGTGLPGGRVPF
+2349 SRPVGTGLPGGRLPF
-2364 LLTAGTHRALLRLA
+2364 RLTAGTHRALLRLA

-2506 ALDHDPDMAKADLQF
+2506 ALDHDPDMAKTDLQF

-2591 RNDTAHQVPDATLA
+2591 RNNTAHQVPDTTLA
-2605 QLFQERVALAP
+2605 QLFQERAALAP
-2616 DAPVVVDGPLRLTYA
+2616 DAPAVVDGTLRLTYA
-2631 QLDARANRLAR
+2631 ELDARANRLAR

-2684 DQPGTRLATVLA
+2684 DQPGTRLAAVLA

-2715 LAEADIP
+2715 LAEADLP

-2736 GRPADPPRVNGR
+2736 GRPADLPRVNGR
-2748 AHDAA
+2748 ADDAA

-2820 ADLDEQLDVQ
+2820 AALDERLDVP

-2851 VFAPTAQLVVG
+2851 VFVPTAQLVVG

-2872 AWRSAHPEADVVN
+2872 AWRVAHPEADVFN

-2994 VDGQV
+2994 V
-2999 KVRGFRVELGEVESA
+2999 
-3014 LRGVVGVSG
+3014 
-3023 AVASVVVGPDGG
+3023 
-3035 GRLVGFVTGGV
+3035 
-3046 DPVVVRGVVAGVL
+3046 
-3059 PGYAVPSVV
+3059 
-3068 VGLAELPLTP
+3068 
-3078 NGKVDRGALPVPVV
+3078 
-3092 SGGVGRG
+3092 
-3099 PRSAG
+3099 
-3104 EEILCGLFAE
+3104 
-3114 VLGVGVVGPEDD
+3114 
-3126 FFALGGHSLL
+3126 
-3136 ATRLVSRVR
+3136 
-3145 GVFGVEVPV
+3145 
-3154 RAVFE
+3154 
-3159 APSVAGLVGWVESGV
+3159 
-3174 VSGRAGVVVRER
+3174 
-3186 PETVPLSYA
+3186 
-3195 QRRLWFINRLEGPSA
+3195 
-3210 TYNVPLV
+3210 
-3217 LRLTGEIDRS
+3217 
-3227 ALRAALKDLV
+3227 
-3237 TRHESLRTVYP
+3237 
-3248 EHDGVPCQRILDPTE
+3248 
-3263 GAPEL
+3263 
-3268 EESQVAPDELRA
+3268 
-3280 AVEETVLHGFDL
+3280 
-3292 ATRPPLRAGL
+3292 
-3302 LTTGTDTAAL
+3302 
-3312 VLVMHHIT
+3312 
-3320 GDGWSHTPML
+3320 
-3330 RDLSTA
+3330 
-3336 YAARRAGE
+3336 
-3344 APQWQPLPVQ
+3344 
-3354 YADYTL
+3354 
-3360 WQREILGDDGDP
+3360 
-3372 ESELNRQLAYWS
+3372 
-3384 QVLAGLPEE
+3384 
-3393 LEYRTDRPRPE
+3393 
-3404 MATHRGDSVPL
+3404 
-3415 ELGPAEHAA
+3415 
-3424 IVELARANG
+3424 
-3433 VSVFMVLQAA
+3433 
-3443 LAALLTRMGAGTDI
+3443 
-3457 PLGAPTAG
+3457 
-3465 RTDSAL
+3465 
-3471 DDLVGFFVNTL
+3471 
-3482 VLRTDTSGDPTFR
+3482 
-3495 ELLARVRESDLA
+3495 
-3507 AYAHQDVPF
+3507 
-3516 DRLVEEI
+3516 
-3523 NPARS
+3523 
-3528 LARHPLFQVML
+3528 
-3539 ILHNTAEPDVDLP
+3539 
-3552 GLRARVEGAEA
+3552 
-3563 PVARFD
+3563 
-3569 MSFSLWERYGDDGG
+3569 
-3583 AQGIQG
+3583 
-3589 QIRYAV
+3589 
-3595 DLFDRSTTAALAAR
+3595 
-3609 FQRLLT
+3609 
-3615 AAAHDPELTVDALP
+3615 
-3629 VLDEEEGRELLV
+3629 
-3641 ARNDTAHAFPDGSLP
+3641 
-3656 ELFRGQAARTPRAVA
+3656 
-3671 FEDGATTLT
+3671 
-3680 YQELDE
+3680 
-3686 RSDRLAAALAAHG
+3686 
-3699 VGTEDRVA
+3699 
-3707 LLLGSRAEH
+3707 
-3716 VVAVLAVA
+3716 
-3724 KAGGVYVPLDR
+3724 
-3735 RSPQGR
+3735 
-3741 LRHILDGTR
+3741 
-3750 AVAVV
+3750 
-3755 ADRTTLADV
+3755 
-3764 PDGPAAIVRADEPAA
+3764 
-3779 SAAQESGL
+3779 
-3787 RGPGPRTPVHPDQL
+3787 
-3801 AYVIHTSGSTG
+3801 
-3812 VPKGVAVSHRSVVD
+3812 
-3826 MVHYRWWGHGA
+3826 
-3837 DDRVLMHLPVSF
+3837 
-3849 DASTYELWGPLL
+3849 
-3861 RGARI
+3861 
-3866 VAFDGE
+3866 
-3872 ATDIEGLART
+3872 
-3882 MTRHRVTAGLFGEG
+3882 
-3896 LFRLL
+3896 
-3901 AENHPECF
+3901 
-3909 AGLRDIYV
+3909 
-3917 GGDAVSATAVRKV
+3917 
-3930 LAHAG
+3930 
-3935 AARLT
+3935 
-3940 NTYGPTECTQCAVH
+3940 
-3954 HALTAEDV
+3954 
-3962 ARNSVPIGRPLD
+3962 
-3974 NTRVYVLDDRLRPVP
+3974 
-3989 PGVTG
+3989 
-3994 ELHIAGTGLARGYAE
+3994 
-4009 QPGLTAERFVADPFG
+4009 
-4024 PAGSRMYRTG
+4024 
-4034 DRVWWRRDG
+4034 
-4043 VLEFAGRTD
+4043 
-4052 TQVKI
+4052 
-4057 RGFRIEPGEVESA
+4057 
-4070 VATCPGVSQAVVVAH
+4070 
-4085 EARPGDRRLVAYT
+4085 
-4098 VAEPDAFD
+4098 
-4106 EAALTRQVAAALPDY
+4106 
-4121 MVPAAFVRLDA
+4121 
-4132 LPLSRNGKLDKS
+4132 
-4144 ALPAPEF
+4144 
-4151 TVGAGRAPSG
+4151 
-4161 ARERVLCELVAEL
+4161 
-4174 LGLPEVGV
+4174 
-4182 DDNFFAVGGDSI
+4182 
-4194 VSIQLVARA
+4194 
-4203 RQAGLL
+4203 
-4209 ITPRDVFQYQSVAA
+4209 
-4223 LAPAARDV
+4223 
-4231 AAARTPAD
+4231 
-4239 DGVGAVPVTPIMAWL
+4239 
-4254 RERGGSYAGFNQS
+4254 
-4267 LLLRVPPAPDRAGL
+4267 
-4281 VRAVQAV
+4281 
-4288 LDRHDMLRAVL
+4288 
-4299 SRSDDGRWT
+4299 
-4308 LETRPVGAVRAE
+4308 
-4320 ECVRRVALPPG
+4320 
-4331 GEEVDWARTIADHGE
+4331 
-4346 AARRELAPDTGVM
+4346 
-4359 TRVVWFD
+4359 
-4366 AGPDREGRL
+4366 
-4375 LVIAHHL
+4375 
-4382 VVDGVSWRVLAP
+4382 
-4394 DLMSVWHDRT
+4394 
-4404 AGSAA
+4404 
-4409 ELAPVGTSFRGWS
+4409 
-4422 HRLAE
+4422 
-4427 QALTPQVRDELP
+4427 
-4439 FWRAVGATA
+4439 
-4448 DLLLG
+4448 
-4453 HRPLDPARDTV
+4453 
-4464 GTTRRVTAELPA
+4464 
-4476 EDTAPLLTT
+4476 
-4485 VPAVLRA
+4485 
-4492 AVDEVLLSGFALA
+4492 
-4505 LGRWRADGGSAAY
+4505 
-4518 PQGPARH
+4518 
-4525 TAALVDLEG
+4525 
-4534 HGRDEADEEA
+4534 
-4544 DLSRTVGWFTTLYPV
+4544 
-4559 AVDPGVVWREG
+4559 
-4570 DAAAAGEG
+4570 
-4578 LRAVKE
+4578 
-4584 QLRAVPRK
+4584 
-4592 GLGHGQLRHLD
+4592 
-4603 PESAGEL
+4603 
-4610 AGTAT
+4610 
-4615 PQIGFNYLGRVRVDA
+4615 
-4630 GAERWGGAPEDV
+4630 
-4642 RIASADP
+4642 
-4649 DMPCAHALEISAITH
+4649 
-4664 DTPSGP
+4664 
-4670 RLRTTLTWPEGL
+4670 
-4682 FDERRVQ
+4682 
-4689 ALAGLWFAALGSL
+4689 
-4702 VQHAADPAAG
+4702 
-4712 GHTPSDLTLVDLTQ
+4712 
-4726 DEIDEL
+4726 
-4732 EAEL
+4732 

>member
-45 RASEYLEIHGVVD
+45 RASEYLEIHGAVD

-196 DHAYRQS
+196 DLDYRQS

-673 GFDAVVLELCMS
+673 GFDAMVLELCMS

-707 EFTRQAGITHA
+707 DFTRQAGITHA

-850 RTGDLVRR
+850 RTGDLVRQ
-858 RPDGTLEFVGRAD
+858 RPDRTLEFVGRAD

-888 ALLRLPA
+888 ALLRLPV

-940 HLVPATFTVL
+940 YLVPATFTVL

-979 PRTARESALCALFAQ
+979 PRTARESALCVLFAQ

-1054 DTADVPTG
+1054 DTANAPTG
-1062 PVPVPRGGDL
+1062 PVPVPRDGDP

-1145 ASRPRLAL
+1145 ASRPRLPL

-1181 RATLF
+1181 RAMLF

-1339 DITVGA
+1339 DIAVGA

-1378 RELLARAREFSIA
+1378 RELLARAREFSLA

-1400 ERLVETL
+1400 ERLVEAL

-1468 DGLLIALEYRA
+1468 DGLLIAMEYRA

-1489 LLARYDRL
+1489 LLARYGRL

-1514 LDAQEHRRLLREW
+1514 LDAQEQRRLLREW

-1766 WVVRERA
+1766 RVVRERA

-1957 VEARLREQPGVKGAV
+1957 VEARLREQPGVKDAV

-2064 VLGVGRVGVDE
+2064 VLGVGRVGVDD

-2126 RPGLVRRDRPEALP
+2126 RPGLVRRDRPEVLP

-2313 LLGDDSDPDSLISR
+2313 LLGDDADPDSLISR

-2364 LLTAGTHRALLRLA
+2364 RLTAGTHRALLRLA

-2591 RNDTAHQVPDATLA
+2591 RNSTAHQVPDATLA

-2616 DAPVVVDGPLRLTYA
+2616 DTPAVVDGPLRLTYA

-2736 GRPADPPRVNGR
+2736 GRPADPPRVNSR

-2820 ADLDEQLDVQ
+2820 ADLDEQLDVP

-2872 AWRSAHPEADVVN
+2872 AWRAAHPEADVVN

-3217 LRLTGEIDRS
+3217 LRLTGEIDRP

-3248 EHDGVPCQRILDPTE
+3248 ERDGVPCQRILDPTE

-3268 EESQVAPDELRA
+3268 EESRVAPDELRA
-3280 AVEETVLHGFDL
+3280 AVEEAVLHGFDL

-3372 ESELNRQLAYWS
+3372 DSELNLQLAYWS
-3384 QVLAGLPEE
+3384 KVLAGLPEE

-3779 SAAQESGL
+3779 PAAQESGL

-4070 VATCPGVSQAVVVAH
+4070 VAACPGVSQAVVVAH
-4085 EARPGDRRLVAYT
+4085 EARPGDRRLVAYA

-4299 SRSDDGRWT
+4299 FRSDDGRWT

-4331 GEEVDWARTIADHGE
+4331 GEEADWARTIADHGE

-4448 DLLLG
+4448 DPLLG

-4670 RLRTTLTWPEGL
+4670 RLRATLTWPEGL